1 MSVKLICL
9 SHTPLIEFASPPRE
23 IRDTTMKVIHDLA
36 KQVDD
41 YNPDLIITFGPDH
54 FNGFFYDMMPAACV
68 GIRAEAAGDWNYGP
82 GTINTDEET
91 ALSLTQSLLNDG
103 LGIACSYQMQA
114 DHGVT
119 QPLTFLTGSLTRY
132 PTVPIFINCAAKPL
146 SPMRFATQLGRAV
159 GRYIKTSNLKN
170 KRVLI
175 LGTGGLSH
183 DPPTPQM
190 QNANSEIEAFLIA
203 GKNPTADSRNTRQER
218 VVLAAQELNQIESS
232 SLKIN
237 TEWDRALMKKYQ
249 QADFDYLNAMTDSE
263 ISEMGGRGG
272 HEVRC
277 WTAAFA
283 ALAEV
288 SKYTTNDV
296 YYQQI
301 NEWLVGFGAIT
312 AETVR

>member
-1 MSVKLICL
+1 
-9 SHTPLIEFASPPRE
+9 
-23 IRDTTMKVIHDLA
+23 
-36 KQVDD
+36 
-41 YNPDLIITFGPDH
+41 
-54 FNGFFYDMMPAACV
+54 
-68 GIRAEAAGDWNYGP
+68 
-82 GTINTDEET
+82 
-91 ALSLTQSLLNDG
+91 
-103 LGIACSYQMQA
+103 
-114 DHGVT
+114 
-119 QPLTFLTGSLTRY
+119 
-132 PTVPIFINCAAKPL
+132 
-146 SPMRFATQLGRAV
+146 MRFATQLGRAV
-159 GRYIKTSNLKN
+159 GRYIKTSNLKS

-237 TEWDRALMKKYQ
+237 AEWDRALMKKYQ